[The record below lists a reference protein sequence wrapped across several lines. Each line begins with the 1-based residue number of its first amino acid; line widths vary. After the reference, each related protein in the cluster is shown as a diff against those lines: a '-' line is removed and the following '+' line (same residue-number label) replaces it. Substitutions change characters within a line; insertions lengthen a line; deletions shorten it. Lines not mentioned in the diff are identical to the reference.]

1 MAQDGDMSVSFKYT
15 IVSLDEDLLNSLG
28 AQGWR
33 VAHVLPPIELS
44 VNDPG
49 MAQGATR
56 VLLELRADD
65 NEDDAVAIDKDAVQR
80 MLGELFG
87 HGGTLSPGV

>member
-1 MAQDGDMSVSFKYT
+1 MSVSFKYT

-33 VAHVLPPIELS
+33 VAHVIPAVPAS
-44 VNDPG
+44 GDHPDN
-49 MAQGATR
+49 AQGSVR
-56 VLLELRADD
+56 LLLELRGDD
-65 NEDDAVAIDKDAVQR
+65 DDDDAVAIDKDAVRQ

-87 HGGTLSPGV
+87 HGGTLPPGV